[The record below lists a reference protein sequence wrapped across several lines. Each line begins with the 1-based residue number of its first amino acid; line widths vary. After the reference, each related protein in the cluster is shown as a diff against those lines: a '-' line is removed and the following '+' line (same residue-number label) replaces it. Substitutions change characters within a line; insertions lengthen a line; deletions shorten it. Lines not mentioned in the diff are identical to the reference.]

1 MVMIRLLLKVL
12 SPGVAMT
19 KTVRFTNSLESM
31 MMMTVMVLMM
41 IMMVMAALHQRRR
54 QIKVAPTLLHRDYNH
69 YDDGYSCIIVIHG

>member
-1 MVMIRLLLKVL
+1 M
-12 SPGVAMT
+12 A
-19 KTVRFTNSLESM
+19 KTVRFPNSFESM
-31 MMMTVMVLMM
+31 MMMMAMIMMTVMVMMVLMM

>member
-1 MVMIRLLLKVL
+1 
-12 SPGVAMT
+12 MT
-19 KTVRFTNSLESM
+19 KTVRFPNSIESM
-31 MMMTVMVLMM
+31 MMMTVMVMMVMVMMVLMM